1 RDSFVKNAQSS
12 SMEQFLEWFTET
24 QMFEVFLTD
33 KVETKNK
40 SKTST
45 LNIFNSRIKEY
56 NEELEEAK
64 KDKKKSKGFLKLL
77 K

>member
-1 RDSFVKNAQSS
+1 
-12 SMEQFLEWFTET
+12 MEQFLEWFTET

-45 LNIFNSRIKEY
+45 LSKFS
-56 NEELEEAK
+56 
-64 KDKKKSKGFLKLL
+64 KSNHRNKTAVLFFLHDL
-77 K
+77 KMT